1 MEARIAVQIE
11 QAWPAIL
18 LKSARSTLVRI
29 TLLSLAFS
37 FSSEA
42 QGNGTNS
49 TTSMFLART
58 AEQLNSPSI
67 ATFHYLQFLQI
78 RANWIYPDIGYADYG
93 KNNYRE
99 FFFGGG
105 RILYNGK
112 FVTWIEE
119 LYFVQSAG
127 PAAHSARYLWPWTML
142 QVRFTPKLASETVYF
157 FYAPLN
163 DSARIQHVIDRSK
176 AEYRLSR
183 SWKIG
188 AGYSGYKFADMDWQ
202 NKPFLTATLLTRA
215 GAFEVWLQKVPA
227 GAELQLR
234 YQFVKK

>member
-1 MEARIAVQIE
+1 VKARIAVQVE
-11 QAWPAIL
+11 YDWPVL
-18 LKSARSTLVRI
+18 RLRSVLSTLVRAI
-29 TLLSLAFS
+29 LLSLFFS
-37 FSSEA
+37 FSSVA
-42 QGNGTNS
+42 QGNRTNS
-49 TTSMFLART
+49 TTSMFLARG
-58 AEQLNSPSI
+58 AEQLNSPNI

-78 RANWIYPDIGYADYG
+78 RGNWIYPDIGYVDYG

-105 RILYNGK
+105 RVLHNRKSI
-112 FVTWIEE
+112 TWIEE
-119 LYFVQSAG
+119 LYFVQTAG

-176 AEYRLSR
+176 VEYRLSR

-202 NKPFLTATLLTRA
+202 NKPFLTATLSTRV
-215 GAFEVWLQKVPA
+215 GAFEVWLQKVTA
-227 GAELQLR
+227 GAQLQLR
-234 YQFVKK
+234 YQFVKE